1 MKNIFLILS
10 ALLLGNISNAQVSI
24 GKTSVEGN
32 NTLMDFVSGTT
43 KGIILSSIPSDP
55 TSASNGTFI
64 YNITDQKVKVK
75 SNDQWIDLTD
85 QGNSTA
91 TQTTYDTNAVE
102 VGNGVII
109 GNENSSKV
117 GALVLESDNKAL
129 ILPKIYKPDLNVKNP
144 YPGMICFDT
153 ESNTL
158 AVFDGKNWNYW
169 K

>member
-55 TSASNGTFI
+55 TVASNGTFI
-64 YNITDQKVKVK
+64 YNSTDQKVKVK